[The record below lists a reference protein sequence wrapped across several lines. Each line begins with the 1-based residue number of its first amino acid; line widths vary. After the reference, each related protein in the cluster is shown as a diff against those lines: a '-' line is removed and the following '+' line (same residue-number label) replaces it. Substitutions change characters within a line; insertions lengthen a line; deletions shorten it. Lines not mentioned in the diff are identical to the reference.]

1 MLWGEALAMILK
13 EFETVYLPENVTA
26 RVVVG
31 EHVLSLK
38 VALCSSQLRDGL
50 T

>member
-1 MLWGEALAMILK
+1 MILK
-13 EFETVYLPENVTA
+13 AFEAVYLPENVNSQGGG
-26 RVVVG
+26 RG